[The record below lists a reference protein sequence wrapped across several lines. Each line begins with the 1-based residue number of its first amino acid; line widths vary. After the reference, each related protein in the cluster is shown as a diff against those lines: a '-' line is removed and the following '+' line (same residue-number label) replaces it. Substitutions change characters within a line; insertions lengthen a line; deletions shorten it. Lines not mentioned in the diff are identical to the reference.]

1 MVTDLF
7 WVCGEAFS
15 REVHKNLH
23 FCIFD
28 LRSKIDATRECQS
41 ELYIPL
47 AAPIFAFA
55 FFVFVMDRKKRNIIG
70 RKFGRV
76 GKSTYLCRQLNCL
89 SLI

>member
-1 MVTDLF
+1 MVTDLC

-41 ELYIPL
+41 KLCIPL
-47 AAPIFAFA
+47 AAPIFAVIAVIAFA
-55 FFVFVMDRKKRNIIG
+55 ISMFEGLLWVEKESG
-70 RKFGRV
+70 
-76 GKSTYLCRQLNCL
+76 
-89 SLI
+89 